1 MQAQSGNPVRSAEP
15 RRVVLHV
22 NFDDPAALNYVLNN
36 AENIGNY
43 YAKSGNKVEIR
54 VIAHGPGLHMLRID
68 TSPVL
73 ERIRALAR
81 DHAGLSF
88 FACGNTRERMAKAEG
103 KAPEL
108 VSEAILVP
116 SGIVEIME
124 LQRAG
129 WQYLKP

>member
-1 MQAQSGNPVRSAEP
+1 MPAESGEEAHNAAT

-36 AENIGNY
+36 AENIDDY
-43 YAKSGNKVEIR
+43 YARTGGGVEIR

-73 ERIRALAR
+73 DRIKAMAR
-81 DHAGLSF
+81 NLTGLSF
-88 FACGNTRERMAKAEG
+88 FACANTRERMAKAEG
-103 KAPEL
+103 KVPEIT
-108 VSEAILVP
+108 SEATIVP
-116 SGIVEIME
+116 SGIVEIIE